1 MGLPLSARAHTVYR
15 ERQTLLRRVSRL
27 LDTPMTVLS
36 FLWLGLMIVDFTAG
50 LSPFLEAMNYLLW
63 GLFVLHF
70 ALEFWIAPDKLRY
83 VRTNWLTALALLLP
97 AFRMLRVFRAFR
109 VLQIGRFGRGLRLV
123 RWMTSLNRGMRAA
136 QKTVAGR
143 GLTYVLLLT
152 LIINFAGAAAMYY
165 FENPR
170 MLAEDGYA
178 GEGSS
183 GTGIRSYG
191 ESLWWT
197 SMMLTTMGSDY
208 FPKTVEG
215 RVVSLLLAIYAFAM
229 FGYITATVASLI
241 IQVDRPDHPA
251 PGDVQQQLAALQQ
264 EIAALRRQL
273 GAPVDGGQ
281 STGSRLTAPER

>member
-1 MGLPLSARAHTVYR
+1 MGLPLSSRAHTIYR
-15 ERQTLLRRVSRL
+15 ERQNLLRRVSRL

-36 FLWLGLMIVDFTAG
+36 FLWLGLMIVDFTSG
-50 LSPFLEAMNYLLW
+50 LSPFLDAMNYLLW

-70 ALEFWIAPDKLRY
+70 ALEFWIAPEKLRY
-83 VRTNWLTALALLLP
+83 LRTNWLTALALVLP
-97 AFRMLRVFRAFR
+97 AFRMLRIFRAFR
-109 VLQIGRFGRGLRLV
+109 ALQIGRVGRGLRLV

-152 LIINFAGAAAMYY
+152 LIINFAGAAAMCY

-178 GEGSS
+178 SGESPGL
-183 GTGIRSYG
+183 GIRSYG

-215 RVVSLLLAIYAFAM
+215 RVVALLLAIYAFAM

-241 IQVDRPDHPA
+241 IHVDRPDDPA
-251 PGDVQQQLAALQQ
+251 TGSVQQQLAALQA
-264 EIAALRRQL
+264 EITALRRQL
-273 GAPVDGGQ
+273 GAPAEPGD
-281 STGSRLTAPER
+281 LAAPER